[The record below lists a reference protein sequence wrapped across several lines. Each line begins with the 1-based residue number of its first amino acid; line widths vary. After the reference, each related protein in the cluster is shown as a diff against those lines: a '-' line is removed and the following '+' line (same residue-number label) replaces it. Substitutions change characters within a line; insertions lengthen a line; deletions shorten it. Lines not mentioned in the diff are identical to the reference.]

1 MRHRKIRLFYFLEKI
16 NNFGEN
22 WLEKRDFAYPPT
34 ELTKGGRG
42 ASFWLWGYF
51 GKGNSG
57 FERVPYTIIRNGSFI

>member
-1 MRHRKIRLFYFLEKI
+1 MITLEKI
-16 NNFGEN
+16 DLKIGQ
-22 WLEKRDFAYPPT
+22 KCDFAYPPT

-42 ASFWLWGYF
+42 VSFWLWGYF